1 MYMNTRRLVGP
12 ELTLK
17 HKSEQNII
25 CVDAPISDPRREMQ
39 RIHNIHTC
47 AVYDGIIFLT
57 TMLYTYSSA

>member
-1 MYMNTRRLVGP
+1 MNTRRLVGP

-39 RIHNIHTC
+39 
-47 AVYDGIIFLT
+47 
-57 TMLYTYSSA
+57 YT